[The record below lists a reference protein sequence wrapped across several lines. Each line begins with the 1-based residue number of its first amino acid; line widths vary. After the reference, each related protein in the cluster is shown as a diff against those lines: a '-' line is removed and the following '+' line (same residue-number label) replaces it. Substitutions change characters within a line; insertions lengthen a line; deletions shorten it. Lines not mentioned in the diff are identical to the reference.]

1 MFYIWD
7 IETPRGRGISP
18 RKFTEEL
25 EPELGRG
32 GGAWFLDPRGDGLGG
47 GRGLLLSQS
56 PREQPAWTW
65 KCEFPLWTAG
75 CNYQVREDRQARG
88 ALPSE
93 KGEGRQGA
101 EKMPWNASQLDG
113 SSLNVPTFKKMKLC
127 DCSLVHTI
135 GHVILKTSNNF

>member
-1 MFYIWD
+1 M
-7 IETPRGRGISP
+7 GR
-18 RKFTEEL
+18 R
-25 EPELGRG
+25 
-32 GGAWFLDPRGDGLGG
+32 FLDLRGDGLGG
-47 GRGLLLSQS
+47 GRGLPLSQS

-75 CNYQVREDRQARG
+75 CNYQVRDDRQARG

-127 DCSLVHTI
+127 HCSLVHTI
-135 GHVILKTSNNF
+135 GYVILKTSNNF